1 MKMIMED
8 DDIVSR
14 EDGIKAI
21 IEEELVRG
29 RDFANQL
36 RQRIVTNKEDDDSA
50 DHQRLLSNVLTSFAN
65 TLSLLNKYP
74 IHPNPIRLHQSS
86 ASSSSSHNS
95 DLLIM
100 QMLHPQI
107 HPCLL
112 TYDNHICKTPPPADT
127 RGSYRRKRNIETW
140 KKETENEREE
150 DGHQWRK
157 YGQKAIQNE
166 KYTRNYFRCTHKYE
180 QGCQATKYVQ
190 RIQEK
195 PPLYRA
201 TYHGRHTCT
210 NTDTTN
216 NHVLIME
223 ELDHPTS
230 SSSSS
235 IFLSFDNS
243 FPNPPTNPFLSPSS
257 SSLFPSTAPPLPP
270 MMIVE
275 EDRQVLPS
283 TTSTHPVLDDSSRHH
298 VVPIL
303 SSSEDNNICW
313 DDMMIA
319 AMSQV
324 LYGSVD
330 EG

>member
-29 RDFANQL
+29 REFADQL
-36 RQRIVTNKEDDDSA
+36 RQLIVINKEDDDSA
-50 DHQRLLSNVLTSFAN
+50 DHQWLLSNVLTSFAN

-74 IHPNPIRLHQSS
+74 IHPNPIHLHQSS

-100 QMLHPQI
+100 QMQHPQI

-112 TYDNHICKTPPPADT
+112 TDDNHICKTPPPPDT
-127 RGSYRRKRNIETW
+127 RGSYRRKNIETW

-180 QGCQATKYVQ
+180 QGCRATKQVQ

-223 ELDHPTS
+223 ELDYPT

-243 FPNPPTNPFLSPSS
+243 FPNPPTNPFLSSSS
-257 SSLFPSTAPPLPP
+257 SSLFPSTAPPLPA

-303 SSSEDNNICW
+303 SSSENNNICW
-313 DDMMIA
+313 DDMMMMA

-324 LYGSVD
+324 LYDSVD